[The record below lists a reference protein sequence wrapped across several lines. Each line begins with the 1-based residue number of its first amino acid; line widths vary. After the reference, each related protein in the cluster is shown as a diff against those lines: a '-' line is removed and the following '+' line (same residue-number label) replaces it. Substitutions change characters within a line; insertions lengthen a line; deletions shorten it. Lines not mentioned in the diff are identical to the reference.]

1 MTYRIKICEKGFEV
15 YKYLLLL
22 LLLCNTLF
30 ANILINLTN
39 EEKEF
44 IKNNPVINVGAE
56 TNWPPFDYV
65 ENGKYKGMAK
75 DYLEIIEKKTG
86 LKFNYIYGYEWAEL
100 LQMAFNKEIDLLP
113 ILSKTADREKNL
125 IFTSNSYTTIR
136 DYFYSINKTY
146 KTLNDLNDKSI
157 VIEKGYIY
165 EDFIKNNYPKVKI
178 IIVNNSLE
186 AIDLVITRKAEGLIS
201 NVPLIEYIT
210 KKNNIST
217 LSPTFVVN
225 TENNL
230 YMAFRNDYPILKSIV
245 DKALE
250 NIDQLEKNEISSK
263 WIDSYRT
270 VNEFTPKEK
279 EFIENHKT
287 LIVANEI
294 GWVPYDYFEN
304 ETAKGY
310 AIDYIKLIL
319 SKTGMNPI
327 FVSDSWSNLL
337 EKFSNKEID
346 LFPILGFN
354 EERAKIFNYTQ
365 SYINQE
371 LSIITKKSKFDLIN
385 IDDLSGKKVAMVKN
399 WNITKK
405 LKENYPKVDII
416 EFETLDEVFESVEKN
431 TSDATIQNT
440 LIANYYINKS
450 YFNSLKILTKV
461 NIKNFDTKLYMG
473 VSKDLEVLPE
483 ILNKAINKVSLI
495 ELETLDKKWFNSEK
509 SVVFS
514 KEEQDFINNKTV
526 NIAFTSNWSPIS
538 FTEKDKSYGLGYDFW
553 KYIVDKADLKT
564 KIIVKENFADGLNS
578 IENKTSDIIVATS
591 KTKDR
596 EKYAIFSDTYYKA
609 PIGIATL
616 QDKNYIPDASYL
628 VGKKVGVGKN
638 YTAYKLLEKAFPNID
653 FVFVNNIEEGLSLLS
668 NNKIYALVDNLPVL
682 TYNIQKYAYSNIKI
696 SGTTGIDLD
705 LQVMIRDDYKVLQSI
720 INKVLETMDPND
732 KNLIYNKWLKLEY
745 SQTFDFSILWKY
757 FLPLILIIFIILYKN
772 RQLLNYQ
779 RKLKSTKDE
788 LENTLKTFRS
798 LVNLTIEGIIIVSDD
813 KIIYHNNEFLKI
825 FDINEKKL
833 LNNSFY
839 DLFDINNIISIM
851 DIIKNKDSQTYEI
864 IGLKDF
870 KVKFPILIKSK
881 KVIFENKL
889 SIILSII
896 DMSEIKNK
904 ENLLIQQSKMASLGE
919 MIGNIA
925 HQWRQPLSLI
935 STAASGMKIQK
946 EFNQLD
952 DETFNSTL
960 NSITNTTMFLS
971 QTIDDFQN
979 YLKEDKDKKE
989 FDVNSSINKIL
1000 TIIKSSFINHS
1011 IDVILNL
1018 EEDLFINNYE
1028 NELNQALLNILNNA
1042 KDALVEINKENRF
1055 IHIKSYK
1062 TNKEIIIEIIDNAG
1076 GVKEEIIDKIFEP
1089 YFTTKHKSQGTGLGL
1104 YMTHKI
1110 ITSSMNGDIKITNT
1124 KHTFNDKTFDKCAL
1138 VKITFPLS

>member
-1 MTYRIKICEKGFEV
+1 M

-30 ANILINLTN
+30 ANILTNLTS

-56 TNWPPFDYV
+56 NDWPPFDYV
-65 ENGKYKGMAK
+65 ENGKYKGIAK
-75 DYLEIIEKKTG
+75 DYLETIEKKTG
-86 LKFNYIYGYEWAEL
+86 LKFNYIYGYKWTQL
-100 LQMAFNKEIDLLP
+100 LQMAFDKEIDLLP
-113 ILSKTADREKNL
+113 ILSKTTNREKNL
-125 IFTSNSYTTIR
+125 IFTSNSYMIIR
-136 DYFYSINKTY
+136 DYLYSTNKTFE
-146 KTLNDLNDKSI
+146 TLNDLNGKSI
-157 VIEKGYIY
+157 VIEKGYAN
-165 EDFIKNNYPKVKI
+165 EDFIKDNYPKIKI
-178 IIVNNSLE
+178 ITVNNTLE
-186 AIDLVITRKAEGLIS
+186 AIDLVITKKADALIS
-201 NVPLIEYIT
+201 NTPQIEYLT
-210 KKNNIST
+210 KKNTIST

-225 TENNL
+225 TANNL
-230 YMAFRNDYPILKSIV
+230 YMAVRNDYPILKNIL
-245 DKALE
+245 DKALDS
-250 NIDQLEKNEISSK
+250 IDQLEKNEISSK

-270 VNEFTPKEK
+270 TNEFTPKEK
-279 EFIENHKT
+279 EFIVNHKT
-287 LIVANEI
+287 LNIANEM

-310 AIDYIKLIL
+310 AIDYVKLIL

-327 FVSDSWSNLL
+327 FVSDSWNNLL

-385 IDDLSGKKVAMVKN
+385 IDDLAGKKVAMIKD

-405 LKENYPKVDII
+405 LKENYPKIDII

-431 TSDATIQNT
+431 TSDATIQNS
-440 LIANYYINKS
+440 LIANYHINKS
-450 YFNSLKILTKV
+450 YFNTLKMLTKV
-461 NIKNFDTKLYMG
+461 NINNFDTKLYMG
-473 VSKDLEVLPE
+473 VSKDLEVLPA

-509 SVVFS
+509 KIIFS
-514 KEEQDFINNKTV
+514 KEEQDFIDNKTV
-526 NIAFTSNWSPIS
+526 KIAFTDDWAPIN
-538 FTEKDKSYGLGYDFW
+538 FVEKNKNYGLAYDFW
-553 KYIVDKADLKT
+553 KYIADKANLKT
-564 KIIVKENFADGLNS
+564 NIITNEKFADSLNS

-591 KTKDR
+591 KTQDR

-628 VGKKVGVGKN
+628 IGKKVGVGKN
-638 YTAYKLLEKAFPNID
+638 YTAHKLLEKAYPNMD
-653 FVFVNNIEEGLSLLS
+653 FVFVENIEEGLSLLS
-668 NNKIYALVDNLPVL
+668 SNKIYAFVDNLPVL

-696 SGTTGIDLD
+696 SGTTGIDFD
-705 LQVMIRDDYKVLQSI
+705 LQMMIRDDYQVLQSI
-720 INKVLETMDPND
+720 INKVLETMSPND
-732 KNLIYNKWLKLEY
+732 KNLIYNRWVKFEY
-745 SQTFDFSILWKY
+745 TQTFDYSILWKY
-757 FLPLILIIFIILYKN
+757 FLPLVLIILIILYKN
-772 RQLLNYQ
+772 RQLLTFQ
-779 RKLKSTKDE
+779 KKLKNTKEE

-798 LVNLTIEGIIIVSDD
+798 LVNLTIEGIIIVSDN
-813 KIIYHNNEFLKI
+813 KIIYHNYEFLKI

-833 LNNSFY
+833 LNSSY
-839 DLFDINNIISIM
+839 LDLFDINNIISIS
-851 DIIKNKDSQTYEI
+851 DIIKNKNTQTYEI
-864 IGLKDF
+864 IGLKNF
-870 KVKFPILIKSK
+870 EIKFPILIKSK
-881 KVIFENKL
+881 KVVFENKL
-889 SIILSII
+889 STILSII

-904 ENLLIQQSKMASLGE
+904 ENLLIQQSKMASMGE

-946 EFNQLD
+946 EFDQLD
-952 DETFNSTL
+952 DKTFNVTL
-960 NSITNTTMFLS
+960 DSIINTTMFLS

-979 YLKEDKDKKE
+979 YLKEDKEKKE
-989 FDVNSSINKIL
+989 FDVNTSINKIL
-1000 TIIKSSFINHS
+1000 TIIKGSFINHS
-1011 IDVILNL
+1011 INVIL
-1018 EEDLFINNYE
+1018 DLQKDLLINSYE

-1042 KDALVEINKENRF
+1042 KDALVETNKENRY

-1076 GVKEEIIDKIFEP
+1076 GIKEEIINKIFEP

-1104 YMTHKI
+1104 YMTHQI
-1110 ITSSMNGDIKITNT
+1110 ITSSMNGDIKITNI
-1124 KHTFNDKTFDKCAL
+1124 KHTFNDKHFDKCAL

>member
-1 MTYRIKICEKGFEV
+1 M
-15 YKYLLLL
+15 
-22 LLLCNTLF
+22 
-30 ANILINLTN
+30 
-39 EEKEF
+39 
-44 IKNNPVINVGAE
+44 
-56 TNWPPFDYV
+56 
-65 ENGKYKGMAK
+65 
-75 DYLEIIEKKTG
+75 
-86 LKFNYIYGYEWAEL
+86 
-100 LQMAFNKEIDLLP
+100 
-113 ILSKTADREKNL
+113 
-125 IFTSNSYTTIR
+125 
-136 DYFYSINKTY
+136 
-146 KTLNDLNDKSI
+146 
-157 VIEKGYIY
+157 
-165 EDFIKNNYPKVKI
+165 
-178 IIVNNSLE
+178 
-186 AIDLVITRKAEGLIS
+186 
-201 NVPLIEYIT
+201 
-210 KKNNIST
+210 
-217 LSPTFVVN
+217 
-225 TENNL
+225 
-230 YMAFRNDYPILKSIV
+230 
-245 DKALE
+245 
-250 NIDQLEKNEISSK
+250 
-263 WIDSYRT
+263 
-270 VNEFTPKEK
+270 
-279 EFIENHKT
+279 
-287 LIVANEI
+287 
-294 GWVPYDYFEN
+294 
-304 ETAKGY
+304 
-310 AIDYIKLIL
+310 
-319 SKTGMNPI
+319 
-327 FVSDSWSNLL
+327 
-337 EKFSNKEID
+337 
-346 LFPILGFN
+346 
-354 EERAKIFNYTQ
+354 
-365 SYINQE
+365 
-371 LSIITKKSKFDLIN
+371 
-385 IDDLSGKKVAMVKN
+385 
-399 WNITKK
+399 
-405 LKENYPKVDII
+405 
-416 EFETLDEVFESVEKN
+416 
-431 TSDATIQNT
+431 
-440 LIANYYINKS
+440 
-450 YFNSLKILTKV
+450 
-461 NIKNFDTKLYMG
+461 
-473 VSKDLEVLPE
+473 
-483 ILNKAINKVSLI
+483 
-495 ELETLDKKWFNSEK
+495 
-509 SVVFS
+509 
-514 KEEQDFINNKTV
+514 
-526 NIAFTSNWSPIS
+526 
-538 FTEKDKSYGLGYDFW
+538 
-553 KYIVDKADLKT
+553 
-564 KIIVKENFADGLNS
+564 
-578 IENKTSDIIVATS
+578 
-591 KTKDR
+591 
-596 EKYAIFSDTYYKA
+596 
-609 PIGIATL
+609 
-616 QDKNYIPDASYL
+616 
-628 VGKKVGVGKN
+628 
-638 YTAYKLLEKAFPNID
+638 
-653 FVFVNNIEEGLSLLS
+653 
-668 NNKIYALVDNLPVL
+668 
-682 TYNIQKYAYSNIKI
+682 
-696 SGTTGIDLD
+696 
-705 LQVMIRDDYKVLQSI
+705 
-720 INKVLETMDPND
+720 
-732 KNLIYNKWLKLEY
+732 
-745 SQTFDFSILWKY
+745 
-757 FLPLILIIFIILYKN
+757 PLILIIFIILYKN

-833 LNNSFY
+833 LNNSFL
-839 DLFDINNIISIM
+839 DLFDINNIISIR

>member
-1 MTYRIKICEKGFEV
+1 M
-15 YKYLLLL
+15 YKFLLLL
-22 LLLCNTLF
+22 FSLHTLLLS
-30 ANILINLTN
+30 NILTNLTT

-44 IKNNPVINVGAE
+44 IKNNPIINLGVE

-65 ENGKYKGMAK
+65 ENGKYKGVAK

-86 LKFNYIYGYEWAEL
+86 LKFNYIYENKWNEL
-100 LQMAFNKEIDLLP
+100 LQMAFDKKIDLLP

-125 IFTSNSYTTIR
+125 IFTSNSYITIR

-186 AIDLVITRKAEGLIS
+186 AIDLVITRKAEGIIS

-225 TENNL
+225 TNNNL

-245 DKALE
+245 DKVLE
-250 NIDQLEKNEISSK
+250 SIDQLEKNEISSR
-263 WIDSYRT
+263 WIDSYKRI
-270 VNEFTPKEK
+270 NEYTTAEK
-279 EFIENHKT
+279 EFIKNHKT
-287 LIVANEI
+287 LNVANNTDWI
-294 GWVPYDYFEN
+294 PYDYYEN
-304 ETAKGY
+304 EKAKGY
-310 AIDYIKLIL
+310 VVDYVKLIL
-319 SKTGMNPI
+319 SKTGINPI
-327 FVSDSWSNLL
+327 FVSDNWSSLL
-337 EKFSNKEID
+337 EKFSNNEID
-346 LFPILGFN
+346 IFPAIGFN
-354 EERAKIFNYTQ
+354 EERAKKLNYTQ

-371 LSIITKKSKFDLIN
+371 LSIITKRNKFDLIN
-385 IDDLSGKKVAMVKN
+385 IDDLSGKKLAMVKG
-399 WNITKK
+399 WNSTKK
-405 LKENYPKVDII
+405 LKENYPKINII
-416 EFETLDEVFESVEKN
+416 EFETLNEVFDSVEN
-431 TSDATIQNT
+431 NISDATVQNT

-461 NIKNFDTKLYMG
+461 NIKNFDPKLYMG
-473 VSKDLEVLPE
+473 VSKDLELLPQ

-509 SVVFS
+509 SIIFS
-514 KEEQDFINNKTV
+514 KEEQEFINNTTV
-526 NIAFTSNWSPIS
+526 NLAFTDNWAPIS
-538 FTEKDKSYGLGYDFW
+538 FVDKDKSYGLGYDFW
-553 KYIVDKADLKT
+553 KYIANKSNLKT
-564 KIIVKENFADGLNS
+564 NIVIKENFTDGLNS
-578 IENKTSDIIVATS
+578 IENKTSDIIIATS
-591 KTKDR
+591 KTPDR
-596 EKYAIFSDTYYKA
+596 EKYAIFSDIYYKA

-628 VGKKVGVGKN
+628 VGKKIGVGKN
-638 YTAYKLLEKAFPNID
+638 YTAHKMLEKAYPNMN

-696 SGTTGIDLD
+696 SGTTGIDFD

-745 SQTFDFSILWKY
+745 SQTFDYSILWKY
-757 FLPLILIIFIILYKN
+757 FLPLILIILVILYKN
-772 RQLLNYQ
+772 RQLLTYQ
-779 RKLKSTKDE
+779 KKLKNTKEE

-798 LVNLTIEGIIIVSDD
+798 LVNLTIEGIIIVSDN

-825 FDINEKKL
+825 FDIDEKKL
-833 LNNSFY
+833 LNNSY
-839 DLFDINNIISIM
+839 HDLFDINNIFSIA
-851 DIIKNKDSQTYEI
+851 DIIKNKDTQTYEI
-864 IGLKDF
+864 IGLKNF
-870 KVKFPILIKSK
+870 EIKFPVLVKSK
-881 KVIFENKL
+881 KVVFENKL
-889 SIILSII
+889 STILSII
-896 DMSEIKNK
+896 DISEIKNK

-952 DETFNSTL
+952 DKIFNSTL
-960 NSITNTTMFLS
+960 NSIINTTMFLS

-979 YLKEDKDKKE
+979 YLKEDKEKKE
-989 FDVNSSINKIL
+989 FDINSSINKIL
-1000 TIIKSSFINHS
+1000 TIIKGSFINHS
-1011 IDVILNL
+1011 INTILDL
-1018 EEDLFINNYE
+1018 EKDLFINSYE

-1042 KDALVEINKENRF
+1042 KDALMDSSKENRF
-1055 IHIKSYK
+1055 IHIKSYR

-1076 GVKEEIIDKIFEP
+1076 GVKEEIINKIFEP

-1138 VKITFPLS
+1138 VKITFLLS